1 MSKNTSSS
9 PNSVARTSNRVES
22 EDVEEIQK
30 LTSYDRLP
38 AVIATF
44 PAVFK
49 ELEIEQRYLKLKIT
63 MQLILTTSFLQ
74 RSPRNR

>member
-22 EDVEEIQK
+22 EDAEEIQK
-30 LTSYDRLP
+30 PTSYDRLP

-49 ELEIEQRYLKLKIT
+49 ELEIEQRY
-63 MQLILTTSFLQ
+63 
-74 RSPRNR
+74 

>member
-9 PNSVARTSNRVES
+9 PNSVAITSNRVEF
-22 EDVEEIQK
+22 DDAEEIQK
-30 LTSYDRLP
+30 PTSYDRLP

-44 PAVFK
+44 PAIFK
-49 ELEIEQRYLKLKIT
+49 DLEIEQRYFNLRIT
-63 MQLILTTSFLQ
+63 MQCILTFSFLQ